1 MTDVVMLLGDPEYD
15 SHRSMPGIAADWS
28 TRLGVHVH
36 LRSSSIIEDEP
47 DFPLS
52 TFGDL
57 TVLDEA
63 DLVVVY
69 TRFRRIPDAEIAA
82 VAAYLGRKGPIIG
95 LRTANHAFRL
105 GISSAWHDWGS
116 NFGRDILGSAWVS
129 HHGHSSST
137 AVSTALGAPPALVA
151 GLPAS
156 FGVRSWLYLTD
167 VATWCRPV
175 LDGTPVDPERDP
187 VPGPVA
193 WCGDNNGRRTY
204 YTSIGHPDDLE
215 MPAVR
220 DSLLNAARWA
230 LQREPTGER
239 G

>member
-1 MTDVVMLLGDPEYD
+1 MSDVVMLLGDPEYE
-15 SHRSMPGIAADWS
+15 SHRSMPAIAADWS
-28 TRLGVHVH
+28 TRLGVQVH
-36 LRSSSIIEDEP
+36 LRPSSIIDDEP
-47 DFPLS
+47 DFPVS

-57 TVLDEA
+57 TVLDDA

-69 TRFRRIPDAEIAA
+69 TRFRSIPDSE
-82 VAAYLGRKGPIIG
+82 VAALVVYLARKRPIMG

-105 GISSAWHDWGS
+105 SPRSPWHDWGN
-116 NFGRDILGSAWVS
+116 NFGRDVLGSPWVS

-137 AVSTALGAPPALVA
+137 DVSYAPRAPSELVA

-156 FGVRSWLYLTD
+156 FHVRSWLYLTD
-167 VATWCRPV
+167 VATWCQPV
-175 LDGTPVDPERDP
+175 LDGTPVGPERDP

-204 YTSIGHPDDLE
+204 YTSIGHPDDLA

-220 DSLLNAARWA
+220 DSLVNAAQWA
-230 LQREPTGER
+230 LQR
-239 G
+239 